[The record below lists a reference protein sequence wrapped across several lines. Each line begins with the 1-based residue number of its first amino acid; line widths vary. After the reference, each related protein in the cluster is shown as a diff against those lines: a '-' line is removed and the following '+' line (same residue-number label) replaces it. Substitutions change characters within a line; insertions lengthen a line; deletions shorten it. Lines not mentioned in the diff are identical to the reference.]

1 MVSPPDWA
9 VLGQVPDRGVVG
21 RKMAARI
28 LIVDDVATNR
38 IVLKVRLASVCHDT
52 VLAGD
57 GRSAL
62 RLMRDSAPDLVL
74 LDLNLPDMDG
84 CDVLRSLRADPAT
97 RDLPVI
103 VHTATTSAAARFA
116 AFEAGA
122 DDVLTKPVD
131 DHLLLARIR
140 SLLRRREPTDTTTP
154 PEFTLQEAS
163 TPFDW
168 PGLIA
173 LTDFSKTAGPT
184 LRTDLAALLPHQI
197 ALWDREMALAADLPD
212 ASAQPDAFLIDAT
225 GGNGSADHTASALR
239 LLSELRAA
247 PAHRHAGLALL
258 AATPDAAAMAY
269 DLGVDEAIVQGS
281 TPAEIAHRLHGLI
294 ARGRAAASR
303 RSALRDNIRLALTDP
318 LTGLFNRRY
327 ALRRMGEMA
336 VDSALRAASLA
347 VMIVDIDRFKT
358 VNDRHGHATGD
369 AVLVEVSSR
378 LRLQLGDAD
387 LLARIGGEEFLIAL
401 SRRTP
406 AEAQALAQRLCAAIS
421 DRPVTVAG
429 AGASVPVSI
438 SIGLAMARPGTLPD
452 EAMESADR
460 ALRAAK
466 TQGRNRVIMG
476 SSAA

>member
-1 MVSPPDWA
+1 MRCRRVI
-9 VLGQVPDRGVVG
+9 G

-62 RLMRDSAPDLVL
+62 RLVREMRPDLVL

-84 CDVLRSLRADPAT
+84 CAVLAALRADPAT

-103 VHTATTSAAARFA
+103 VHTASTSAVARFA

-122 DDVLTKPVD
+122 DDVLGKPVD

-140 SLLRRREPTDTTTP
+140 NLLLRREPNDAAALP
-154 PEFTLQEAS
+154 DFTLQETG

-173 LTDFSKTAGPT
+173 LTGFPPRPGRS
-184 LRTDLAALLPHQI
+184 LRGDLLPLLQHHV
-197 ALWDREMALAADLPD
+197 ALWDREMALAAD
-212 ASAQPDAFLIDAT
+212 AATATARPDAFLIDAT
-225 GGNGSADHTASALR
+225 GSDGATDRTTAGLR
-239 LLSELRAA
+239 LLSELRAT

-258 AATPDAAAMAY
+258 AATPAAAAMAY
-269 DLGVDEAIVQGS
+269 DLGADEAIVTGAP
-281 TPAEIAHRLHGLI
+281 TAEIAHRLHGLI
-294 ARGRAAASR
+294 GRGRAAASR

-336 VDSALRAASLA
+336 VDSALRGSGLA
-347 VMIVDIDRFKT
+347 VMIVDIDRFKD

-369 AVLVEVSSR
+369 AVLVEVSAR
-378 LRLQLGDAD
+378 LRAHLGESD

-401 SRRTP
+401 SRHGA
-406 AEAQALAQRLCAAIS
+406 AEAKALAHRLCGAIS
-421 DRPVTVAG
+421 DRPVALPAAAGDAGPVA
-429 AGASVPVSI
+429 VSI

-452 EAMESADR
+452 EAMENADR
-460 ALRAAK
+460 ALLAAK

>member
-1 MVSPPDWA
+1 
-9 VLGQVPDRGVVG
+9 
-21 RKMAARI
+21 MAARI

-57 GRSAL
+57 GKSAL
-62 RLMRDSAPDLVL
+62 RIVRDSRPDLVL

-84 CDVLRSLRADPAT
+84 CAVLRTLRADAAT

-103 VHTATTSAAARFA
+103 VHTASTSAAARFA

-140 SLLRRREPTDTTTP
+140 NLLLRREPTDAATP

-168 PGLIA
+168 PGLVA
-173 LTDFSKTAGPT
+173 LTGFPSRRGQH
-184 LRTDLAALLPHQI
+184 LRADLVPLLPHQI
-197 ALWDREMALAADLPD
+197 ALWDREMALAGD
-212 ASAQPDAFLIDAT
+212 APSPSAMPDAFLIDAT
-225 GGNGSADHTASALR
+225 GGDGAEDSTAPALR
-239 LLSELRAA
+239 LLSELRAT

-269 DLGVDEAIVQGS
+269 DLGVDEAIVLGA
-281 TPAEIAHRLHGLI
+281 PAAEIAHRLHGLI
-294 ARGRAAASR
+294 GRGRAAALR

-336 VDSALRAASLA
+336 VDAALRGAGMA

-369 AVLVEVSSR
+369 AVLIEVSAR
-378 LRLQLGDAD
+378 LRAHLGDGD
-387 LLARIGGEEFLIAL
+387 LLARIGGEEFLIVLA
-401 SRRTP
+401 RRST

-421 DRPVTVAG
+421 NPPVALPPQAPGPREV
-429 AGASVPVSI
+429 SVSI

-452 EAMESADR
+452 EAMENADR
-460 ALRAAK
+460 ALLAAK
-466 TQGRNRVIMG
+466 AQGRNRVITG

>member
-1 MVSPPDWA
+1 M
-9 VLGQVPDRGVVG
+9 LGQVPGKGVVG

-52 VLAGD
+52 VMAGD

-62 RLMRDSAPDLVL
+62 LLVQSCAPDLVL

-84 CDVLRSLRADPAT
+84 CAVLRSLRADPAT

-103 VHTATTSAAARFA
+103 VHTASTSASARFA

-140 SLLRRREPTDTTTP
+140 SLLRRREPTDDATP
-154 PEFTLQEAS
+154 PEFTLQETG

-173 LTDFSKTAGPT
+173 LTGFAPRRGQS
-184 LRTDLAALLPHQI
+184 LRADLAPLMPHQI
-197 ALWDREMALAADLPD
+197 ALWDREMALAADAPTPSALPD
-212 ASAQPDAFLIDAT
+212 ALLIDAT
-225 GGNGSADHTASALR
+225 GGDGAEDRTTPALR
-239 LLSELRAA
+239 LLTELRAT
-247 PAHRHAGLALL
+247 PALRHAGLALL
-258 AATPDAAAMAY
+258 AATPSAAAMAY
-269 DLGVDEAIVQGS
+269 DLGVDEAIVLGS
-281 TPAEIAHRLHGLI
+281 PAPEIAHRLHGLI
-294 ARGRAAASR
+294 GRGRAAASR

-336 VDSALRAASLA
+336 VDAALRGAGLA
-347 VMIVDIDRFKT
+347 VMIVDIDRFKA

-369 AVLVEVSSR
+369 AVLVEVSAR
-378 LRLQLGDAD
+378 LRAHLGDGD

-401 SRRTP
+401 SRRSAP
-406 AEAQALAQRLCAAIS
+406 EAQALAHRLCAAVS
-421 DRPVTVAG
+421 DRPVTLPLQAPGQGEV
-429 AGASVPVSI
+429 SVSI
-438 SIGLAMARPGTLPD
+438 SIGVAMARPGTLPD

-460 ALRAAK
+460 ALLAAK

-476 SSAA
+476 TSAA